1 MRDIKEGSVW
11 GGGVMG
17 GVFRWWSGKALFH
30 QARPRQFDTLASRQV
45 PCLEVTSDEWIGEP
59 D

>member
-1 MRDIKEGSVW
+1 MEEESWVGCL
-11 GGGVMG
+11 GGGG
-17 GVFRWWSGKALFH
+17 GGKALFH